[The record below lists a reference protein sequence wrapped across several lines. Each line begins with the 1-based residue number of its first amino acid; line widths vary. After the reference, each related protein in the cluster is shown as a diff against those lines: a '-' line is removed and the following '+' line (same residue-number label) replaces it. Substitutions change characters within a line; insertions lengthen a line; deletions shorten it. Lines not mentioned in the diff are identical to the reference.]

1 MNRYINNIINNEKS
15 LNDFDSEIPIKE
27 TWQSK
32 ENNVKKQNK
41 LALNLILKYYK
52 VSSLTDSCMQSENI
66 EYMILNL
73 IPTKGLIYRSIILKN
88 DWYKNGM
95 GAMIGKMRTGETV
108 VFIPKIVSGYKYI
121 NCKTKK
127 IYNVTKKSTELFES
141 KAFFFN
147 KSLPK
152 ESLNISDFFKY
163 ILKAVP
169 SQKYIMLFLSY
180 LVVTLLGLILPNINQ
195 YIFSDI
201 ISNSSYKALLSVTYV
216 LVGIT
221 IVTTLFTI
229 ISHSVVYNIRT
240 TISVTTQNA
249 LIYRILSLPISFFK
263 EYSSGDIT
271 KRLQSF
277 ISVISQ
283 MIDTILITVLTVLFS
298 LVYIIQITKMTPVLA
313 IPASIITL
321 FILAFIVVFITME
334 MHVYIKLNK
343 NDVNVA
349 NTFFSLLSGIQKIKL
364 ARAEER
370 AFNYWNKKYK
380 KSAELLYNPPFILKI
395 QPHFSLIASYVT
407 TIILYYIAA
416 TANISVASFMS
427 FTVAFGMVTSALTS
441 LSDVAIV
448 FAQFYSTIEL
458 LDPILS
464 SIPDSD
470 DNKQITKKLSGNV
483 ELKDVC
489 FKYNLQNKNV
499 FDNFSLKIPSGQYI
513 AITGPT
519 GCGKSTLLRLLL
531 GFEISQSGSV
541 TYDNVNIKDMN
552 LRNLRKQIG
561 TVLQDGK
568 LFTGSIFENITFF
581 EPELTIEDA
590 WNAAEIA
597 GIADDIRNMPM
608 GMFTLISEGD
618 GSISG
623 GQKQRIL
630 IARAIVSQPQILILD
645 EATSSLDNI
654 TQENL
659 IHSLEKLNC
668 TKIVVAHRL
677 STVQLCDKIIM
688 LNNGQITEEG
698 TYTSLINKK
707 GRFYNFVL
715 RQQSYSIDINQN

>member
-1 MNRYINNIINNEKS
+1 MNKYINNEKP
-15 LNDFDSEIPIKE
+15 LNDFDSGIPIKE
-27 TWQSK
+27 T
-32 ENNVKKQNK
+32 NLKKQNK
-41 LALNLILKYYK
+41 IALTLILKYYK
-52 VSSLTDSCMQSENI
+52 VSSLTDTCMQSDNI
-66 EYMILNL
+66 EHMMINL
-73 IPTKGLIYRSIILKN
+73 IPEKGLIYRSIILKS
-88 DWYKNGM
+88 DWYKNSM
-95 GAMIGKMRTGETV
+95 GVMIGKMRTGETV
-108 VFIPKIVSGYKYI
+108 VFIPKTVSGYAYI

-127 IYNVTKKSTELFES
+127 ICKVTKKSSELFEF
-141 KAFFFN
+141 KAFSFN
-147 KSLPK
+147 KILPK
-152 ESLNISDFFKY
+152 VSLSISDFFKY
-163 ILKAVP
+163 TLKAVP

-180 LVVTLLGLILPNINQ
+180 LVVTLLGLMLPYINQ

-201 ISNSSYKALLSVTYV
+201 ISNSSYKALLSLTYV
-216 LVGIT
+216 LVGIV

-229 ISHSVVYNIRT
+229 ISRSVVYNIRT

-249 LIYRILSLPISFFK
+249 LIDRILSLPVSFFK

-271 KRLQSF
+271 KRLQGF

-298 LVYIIQITKMTPVLA
+298 LIYIIQIIKMTPTLA
-313 IPASIITL
+313 IPTSIITL
-321 FILAFIVVFITME
+321 LMLAFIVVFIIMQI
-334 MHVYIKLNK
+334 HVYIKLNE
-343 NDVNVA
+343 NDVKVSS
-349 NTFFSLLSGIQKIKL
+349 TFFSLLFGIQKIKL

-370 AFNYWNKKYK
+370 AFNYWDKKYK

-395 QPHFSLIASYVT
+395 QPHFSLMASYVT

-427 FTVAFGMVTSALTS
+427 FTVAFGMVIAALTS
-441 LSDVAIV
+441 LSDISIV
-448 FAQFYSTIEL
+448 FAQFYSTVKL
-458 LDPILS
+458 LSPILR

-470 DNKQITKKLSGNV
+470 DNKQITKKILGTV
-483 ELKDVC
+483 ELKNVC
-489 FKYNLQNKNV
+489 FKYSLQNKNV
-499 FDNFSLKIPSGQYI
+499 FEDFSLKIPSGQYI

-552 LRNLRKQIG
+552 IRNFRKQVG

-568 LFTGSIFENITFF
+568 LFLGSISENITFF
-581 EPELTIEDA
+581 EPHLTIEDA
-590 WNAAEIA
+590 WKAAEIA

-608 GMFTLISEGD
+608 AMFTVISEGD

-630 IARAIVSQPQILILD
+630 IARAIVSQPKILILD

-668 TKIVVAHRL
+668 TKIIVAHRL
-677 STVQLCDKIIM
+677 STIQLCDKIIM
-688 LNNGQITEEG
+688 VNNGQIIEEG
-698 TYTSLINKK
+698 TYESLIDKN
-707 GRFYNFVL
+707 GMFYDFVL
-715 RQQSYSIDINQN
+715 RQQASVLVPD